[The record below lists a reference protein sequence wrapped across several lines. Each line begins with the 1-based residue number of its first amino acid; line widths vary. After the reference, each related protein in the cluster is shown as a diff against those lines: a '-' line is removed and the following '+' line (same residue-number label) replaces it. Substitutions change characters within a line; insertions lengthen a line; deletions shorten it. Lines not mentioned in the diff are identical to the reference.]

1 MTDFKNKV
9 IYQIYP
15 KSFKDTNHDGIGD
28 LKGITQSLDYLND
41 LGVDYLWLT
50 PFVVSPQ
57 RDNGYDIADYYHINP
72 MYGTDE
78 DLDELINE
86 ANKRDIGLMMD
97 MVFNHTSTDHEWFQK
112 ALQGDPYYQDFY
124 IFKDSK
130 DIPNNW
136 VSKFGGPAW
145 NYAPELKK
153 WYLCLFDKTQADL
166 NWDNPHV
173 REELKNVIRFWKE
186 RGIKGFRFDVIN
198 LISKGGYDN
207 DYEGEIGRAH
217 V

>member
-124 IFKDSK
+124 IFKD
-130 DIPNNW
+130 
-136 VSKFGGPAW
+136 
-145 NYAPELKK
+145 
-153 WYLCLFDKTQADL
+153 
-166 NWDNPHV
+166 
-173 REELKNVIRFWKE
+173 
-186 RGIKGFRFDVIN
+186 
-198 LISKGGYDN
+198 
-207 DYEGEIGRAH
+207 
-217 V
+217 